1 MSTFGKNFEKL
12 ENKILNIPTDIVD
25 SMRKNNLVTSVV
37 LLFILYFVLAAPK
50 MSPSVT
56 KIFNNNMFKLVYIFL
71 VVCLVSKNPA
81 LALIVSLVLVVGLN
95 KLIKS
100 TTKQTVHRDTLEV
113 PYEAPAFIPSA
124 NHDKKKLSKKVKKE
138 KKEHFNN
145 NNGANGANGA
155 NGSNGNDSD
164 SESDVALKVGKEHFN
179 GNDNDSDDDG
189 NEMGLTA
196 RQQMKTQWD
205 RLQDADP
212 ALLEGFATKGQN
224 NKKCASTNV
233 NAPCDVLGVN
243 EYHSTSHARVAEND
257 ADCPEDG
264 DIKGFYENIDKEYA
278 SITTIDKKPL
288 SQ

>member
-100 TTKQTVHRDTLEV
+100 TTKQTVRRNTLEV
-113 PYEAPAFIPSA
+113 PYDAPAFIPST
-124 NHDKKKLSKKVKKE
+124 NPDKKKLSKKVKKE
-138 KKEHFNN
+138 KKEKKENFNN
-145 NNGANGANGA
+145 
-155 NGSNGNDSD
+155 NDSD
-164 SESDVALKVGKEHFN
+164 SESDVGKEHFN
-179 GNDNDSDDDG
+179 GNDSDDDG

-196 RQQMKTQWD
+196 RQQMKAQWD

-224 NKKCASTNV
+224 NKKCASPNV